1 MIGEKSDELNENV
14 KEKSGI
20 RTMKNTESRYH
31 KGDNGRVK
39 TKE

>member
-1 MIGEKSDELNENV
+1 MVGEKGDELNENV

-20 RTMKNTESRYH
+20 KTMKITESRYH

>member
-1 MIGEKSDELNENV
+1 MIGGKCDELKENV

-20 RTMKNTESRYH
+20 RTMKNTKSRYH